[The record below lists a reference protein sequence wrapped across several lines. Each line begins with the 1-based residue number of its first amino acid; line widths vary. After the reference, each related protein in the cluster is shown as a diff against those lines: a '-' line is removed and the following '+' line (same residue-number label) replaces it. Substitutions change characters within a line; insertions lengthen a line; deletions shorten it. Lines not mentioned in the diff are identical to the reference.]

1 MMLFLAIAGVVS
13 GVTTVLFGFGGG
25 FITVPLLVSVLTARH
40 LPASMVMQMAVATS
54 AAVMVFSS
62 LTASLRQKQLL
73 RQLAGVLKPLWLMI
87 ALGGIAGAVVAQFS
101 SGQWIRAGFVVYLLL
116 TLLDCLFRPGFL
128 PTAPPGEAG
137 IRPLKH
143 SALAGLVIGL
153 IAAFLGVGGSV
164 MTVPLMRRRG
174 ATMVQAAALA
184 NPLTLPMALTATLTY
199 AITSLWDS
207 APEVP
212 GFVGYI
218 DVQAAV
224 ILMAGSFAGMW
235 LAGYAVSRVPDSLH
249 ARLYPWLLSLVLVAM
264 ILLPVGHSCAMTLLS
279 RLANCSVSVPSH

>member
-1 MMLFLAIAGVVS
+1 MMVFLAIAGVIS
-13 GVTTVLFGFGGG
+13 GITTVLFGFGGG
-25 FITVPLLVSVLTARH
+25 FITVPLLVSVLAAQH
-40 LPASMVMQMAVATS
+40 LPTDAGGGEVMQIAVATS
-54 AAVMVFSS
+54 AAVMLFSS
-62 LTASLRQKQLL
+62 LVASLRQRQLL

-87 ALGGIAGAVVAQFS
+87 AVGGVVGAVAAQFS

-128 PTAPPGEAG
+128 RTAPAGEAG
-137 IRPLKH
+137 IQPLKH
-143 SALAGLVIGL
+143 SALAGGLIGV

-199 AITSLWDS
+199 AITSLYYS
-207 APEVP
+207 APSMP

-218 DVQAAV
+218 DVQAAI
-224 ILMAGSFAGMW
+224 ILMAASFVGMW
-235 LAGYAVSRVPDSLH
+235 LAGHMASQVPDQLH

-264 ILLPVGHSCAMTLLS
+264 ICLPVGH
-279 RLANCSVSVPSH
+279 